1 MFYKIKQIVKR
12 VYNIYNLSKIRKRV
26 INAHHDVTKFDEKKV
41 FDARKYGFN
50 LAESNSYKLNDTNYG
65 DYITTWESYQPRLNN
80 SKYSLISDDKF
91 LFSLVMENFVEV
103 PSIYALI
110 LKGEV
115 RALSKYGIT
124 NDTIYDF
131 LIEHNG
137 GVIKNRDGYDGYGV
151 FVFSSIDDAL
161 YLNNEIY
168 SREKFNSFIRAL
180 DNCVVQKRIIQN
192 DFENKIYDKSINTI
206 RMITIKRKDSDEHEI
221 VAAVQRIGTSH
232 SAPVDNFSQ
241 GGGSALIDLETGQL
255 SAMTLLDSFDDKGER
270 IFYEKHPDTNSQIKG
285 LFIPNWDSIKQ
296 ELINITRML
305 PVYNFVAWDIALTP
319 KGIAVIETNMK
330 SSLRVF
336 QVHGGMRNKL
346 LGQKYKEYGY
356 IK

>member
-1 MFYKIKQIVKR
+1 MFRKIKVIIKK
-12 VYNIYNLSKIRKRV
+12 IYNRYHIARIRKSV
-26 INAHHDVTKFDEKKV
+26 VNAHHDVTKFDKNKV

-50 LAESNSYKLNDTNYG
+50 FSESNSYKLNDTNYG

-168 SREKFNSFIRAL
+168 SREKFNSFIRTL

-206 RMITIKRKDSDEHEI
+206 RMITIKRKDFDEHEI

-232 SAPVDNFSQ
+232 SAPVDNFFSRWRFC
-241 GGGSALIDLETGQL
+241 SD
-255 SAMTLLDSFDDKGER
+255 
-270 IFYEKHPDTNSQIKG
+270 
-285 LFIPNWDSIKQ
+285 
-296 ELINITRML
+296 
-305 PVYNFVAWDIALTP
+305 
-319 KGIAVIETNMK
+319 
-330 SSLRVF
+330 
-336 QVHGGMRNKL
+336 
-346 LGQKYKEYGY
+346 
-356 IK
+356 